1 MNDSTENTNELDSY
15 GVWVKNNPSE
25 TTDTPEVETEINDTD
40 ISDSLDFSDALDL
53 PDFDTETDFSTSD
66 LDDIFNDADS
76 LSDDSSL
83 SQSDDTTLNSD
94 ELMNIT
100 NGADLIETESDLS
113 NTEIEDSFNFDE
125 SLSLDETPVTD
136 APPSEETPV
145 SDDSLSLDD
154 TTISDDSLSLDDSLN
169 FDDSLSLDDAP
180 ISDDSLSL
188 DDTPIFDDSLSLDD
202 TPVTEET
209 SSEDEE
215 ISLDDFMDGGFSDES
230 VAAGNN
236 GYEPGAPNSPSA
248 IPTTSNSEEISLDD
262 FIDGGFDVDKEKEEE
277 IIDEKPLEM
286 DITFDSSA
294 DTVKTETNFSIE
306 NDNFDEDADI
316 EESEMEEANT
326 VDSTVSLNSS
336 ESFEAEEIDL
346 SDFGIDANAEET
358 PVTQD
363 IEASKIKEQQIDY
376 DLTVENDNTV
386 SAPFV
391 NEIKNTDSEVSDNT
405 GIEQENTTPAPG
417 TAAVDMSL
425 LQQIV
430 ADLSNLKDEINS
442 LKSNLNE
449 MKNKEP
455 ESHETEEDLGIIEN
469 KDEGGF
475 FGSDDTDD
483 TIALSTDELSNIMTS
498 ASLSDEEQ
506 AEPKFETAE
515 NLGIDIV
522 EEPDDET
529 ISITSDI
536 ETTEVEAEP
545 VVDAIE
551 DSTIVEETP
560 ILEDT
565 AADIIE
571 DTPVEVVEETPV
583 DFIEETSVS
592 DEEINFETPVNE
604 DLSLNFTE
612 EHLEEPNIDIKMEEN
627 DSIDISEN
635 DDLPQEIE
643 IEKDDI
649 LVESSS
655 SDFMDS
661 ISDSSEPTLT
671 DQTLN
676 SQEIETAEPYA
687 DSFAE
692 NPLEDFSSIND
703 VQDSIEEIPGDDSA
717 QVEEALVSD
726 DTITEEPSNES
737 VTFTDVFESEPA
749 QEDTF
754 EAVEDTFLPVEEDSF
769 VAEENSFATVEDD
782 SIVAEDDSLVAEE
795 DSFATVEDDFATTS
809 DFIVPEE
816 TNVVSEEEP
825 LIEENNLPEEPE
837 SDDNLFDSGNVKPVL
852 TDSNINYLTSDDTL
866 PAEMTDAEENSEL
879 KKDIKSVLLYMD
891 QLLENL
897 PEDKI
902 VEFAKSEEFITYKK
916 LFNELGLN

>member
-726 DTITEEPSNES
+726 DTIAEEPSNES

-754 EAVEDTFLPVEEDSF
+754 EAVEDTFLPV
-769 VAEENSFATVEDD
+769 
-782 SIVAEDDSLVAEE
+782 EE

>member
-40 ISDSLDFSDALDL
+40 ISDSMDFSDALDL

-100 NGADLIETESDLS
+100 NGADLIETESDQP
-113 NTEIEDSFNFDE
+113 NTDIEDSFNFDE

-154 TTISDDSLSLDDSLN
+154 TTISDDSLSLDDSLS
-169 FDDSLSLDDAP
+169 FDDSLSLDDEP

-188 DDTPIFDDSLSLDD
+188 DDTPVSDDSFSLDD

-294 DTVKTETNFSIE
+294 DTVKTETNFSID

-386 SAPFV
+386 SAPIV
-391 NEIKNTDSEVSDNT
+391 NEIKNTDSEVSENT
-405 GIEQENTTPAPG
+405 GIEQEITTPAPG
-417 TAAVDMSL
+417 TAAVDMTL

-449 MKNKEP
+449 MKNKEH

-571 DTPVEVVEETPV
+571 ETPVEVVEDTPV

-592 DEEINFETPVNE
+592 DEEINFESPVNE
-604 DLSLNFTE
+604 ELSLNFTE
-612 EHLEEPNIDIKMEEN
+612 EHLEEPNIDITMEEN

-676 SQEIETAEPYA
+676 SQEIEAAEPYA

-726 DTITEEPSNES
+726 DTIAEKPSNES

-749 QEDTF
+749 QEDTL
-754 EAVEDTFLPVEEDSF
+754 EIVEDTFPPVEEDSF
-769 VAEENSFATVEDD
+769 VAEDD
-782 SIVAEDDSLVAEE
+782 SIVTEDDSL
-795 DSFATVEDDFATTS
+795 ATVEDDFATTS

-825 LIEENNLPEEPE
+825 LIEENILPEEPE

-902 VEFAKSEEFITYKK
+902 IEFAKSEEFTTYKK

>member
-1 MNDSTENTNELDSY
+1 
-15 GVWVKNNPSE
+15 
-25 TTDTPEVETEINDTD
+25 
-40 ISDSLDFSDALDL
+40 
-53 PDFDTETDFSTSD
+53 
-66 LDDIFNDADS
+66 
-76 LSDDSSL
+76 
-83 SQSDDTTLNSD
+83 
-94 ELMNIT
+94 
-100 NGADLIETESDLS
+100 
-113 NTEIEDSFNFDE
+113 
-125 SLSLDETPVTD
+125 
-136 APPSEETPV
+136 
-145 SDDSLSLDD
+145 
-154 TTISDDSLSLDDSLN
+154 
-169 FDDSLSLDDAP
+169 
-180 ISDDSLSL
+180 
-188 DDTPIFDDSLSLDD
+188 
-202 TPVTEET
+202 
-209 SSEDEE
+209 
-215 ISLDDFMDGGFSDES
+215 MDGGFSDES

-391 NEIKNTDSEVSDNT
+391 NEIKNTDSEVSENT
-405 GIEQENTTPAPG
+405 GIEQEITTPAPG
-417 TAAVDMSL
+417 TAAVDMTL

-449 MKNKEP
+449 MKNKEH

-536 ETTEVEAEP
+536 ETTEVEAEVQAEP

-560 ILEDT
+560 ILEDTVADIIEDTPVEVVEDT

-604 DLSLNFTE
+604 ELSLNFTE
-612 EHLEEPNIDIKMEEN
+612 EHLEEPNIDITMEEN

-676 SQEIETAEPYA
+676 SQEIEAAEPYA

-703 VQDSIEEIPGDDSA
+703 VQDSIEEISGDDSA

-726 DTITEEPSNES
+726 DTIAEKPSNES

-749 QEDTF
+749 QEDTL
-754 EAVEDTFLPVEEDSF
+754 EIVEDTFPPVE
-769 VAEENSFATVEDD
+769 VD
-782 SIVAEDDSLVAEE
+782 SIVAEDDSLVAEEDSIVAEE

-825 LIEENNLPEEPE
+825 LIEENILPEEPE

-902 VEFAKSEEFITYKK
+902 VEFAKSEEFTTYKK

>member
-1 MNDSTENTNELDSY
+1 M
-15 GVWVKNNPSE
+15 
-25 TTDTPEVETEINDTD
+25 
-40 ISDSLDFSDALDL
+40 
-53 PDFDTETDFSTSD
+53 
-66 LDDIFNDADS
+66 
-76 LSDDSSL
+76 
-83 SQSDDTTLNSD
+83 
-94 ELMNIT
+94 
-100 NGADLIETESDLS
+100 
-113 NTEIEDSFNFDE
+113 
-125 SLSLDETPVTD
+125 DETPVTD

-145 SDDSLSLDD
+145 SGDSLSLDD
-154 TTISDDSLSLDDSLN
+154 T
-169 FDDSLSLDDAP
+169 P

-188 DDTPIFDDSLSLDD
+188 DESLSFDDSLSLDD
-202 TPVTEET
+202 TPVSEDALSLDDTPVSEET

-306 NDNFDEDADI
+306 NDNFDEDAEI

-386 SAPFV
+386 SAPIV
-391 NEIKNTDSEVSDNT
+391 NEIKNTASEVSENT
-405 GIEQENTTPAPG
+405 GIEQEITTPAPG

-449 MKNKEP
+449 MKNKEHD
-455 ESHETEEDLGIIEN
+455 SHETEEDLGIIEN

-483 TIALSTDELSNIMTS
+483 TIALSTDELSNIMTT

-515 NLGIDIV
+515 NLGIDII

-565 AADIIE
+565 AAGIIE
-571 DTPVEVVEETPV
+571 DTPVEVVEETAAGIIEETPVEVVEDTAAGIIEETPVEVVEETPV

-604 DLSLNFTE
+604 DLTLNFTE
-612 EHLEEPNIDIKMEEN
+612 EHLEEPNIDITMEEN

-676 SQEIETAEPYA
+676 SQEIEAAEPYA

-726 DTITEEPSNES
+726 DTIAEEPSNES

-749 QEDTF
+749 QEDTL
-754 EAVEDTFLPVEEDSF
+754 EIVEDTFPPVEEDSF
-769 VAEENSFATVEDD
+769 VAEDD
-782 SIVAEDDSLVAEE
+782 SIVTEDDSL
-795 DSFATVEDDFATTS
+795 ATVEDDFATTS

-825 LIEENNLPEEPE
+825 LIEENILPEEPE

-902 VEFAKSEEFITYKK
+902 IEFAKSEEFTTYKK

>member
-1 MNDSTENTNELDSY
+1 
-15 GVWVKNNPSE
+15 
-25 TTDTPEVETEINDTD
+25 
-40 ISDSLDFSDALDL
+40 
-53 PDFDTETDFSTSD
+53 
-66 LDDIFNDADS
+66 
-76 LSDDSSL
+76 
-83 SQSDDTTLNSD
+83 
-94 ELMNIT
+94 
-100 NGADLIETESDLS
+100 
-113 NTEIEDSFNFDE
+113 
-125 SLSLDETPVTD
+125 
-136 APPSEETPV
+136 
-145 SDDSLSLDD
+145 
-154 TTISDDSLSLDDSLN
+154 
-169 FDDSLSLDDAP
+169 
-180 ISDDSLSL
+180 
-188 DDTPIFDDSLSLDD
+188 
-202 TPVTEET
+202 
-209 SSEDEE
+209 
-215 ISLDDFMDGGFSDES
+215 
-230 VAAGNN
+230 
-236 GYEPGAPNSPSA
+236 
-248 IPTTSNSEEISLDD
+248 
-262 FIDGGFDVDKEKEEE
+262 
-277 IIDEKPLEM
+277 
-286 DITFDSSA
+286 
-294 DTVKTETNFSIE
+294 
-306 NDNFDEDADI
+306 
-316 EESEMEEANT
+316 
-326 VDSTVSLNSS
+326 
-336 ESFEAEEIDL
+336 
-346 SDFGIDANAEET
+346 
-358 PVTQD
+358 
-363 IEASKIKEQQIDY
+363 
-376 DLTVENDNTV
+376 
-386 SAPFV
+386 
-391 NEIKNTDSEVSDNT
+391 
-405 GIEQENTTPAPG
+405 
-417 TAAVDMSL
+417 
-425 LQQIV
+425 
-430 ADLSNLKDEINS
+430 
-442 LKSNLNE
+442 
-449 MKNKEP
+449 
-455 ESHETEEDLGIIEN
+455 
-469 KDEGGF
+469 
-475 FGSDDTDD
+475 
-483 TIALSTDELSNIMTS
+483 
-498 ASLSDEEQ
+498 
-506 AEPKFETAE
+506 
-515 NLGIDIV
+515 
-522 EEPDDET
+522 
-529 ISITSDI
+529 
-536 ETTEVEAEP
+536 
-545 VVDAIE
+545 
-551 DSTIVEETP
+551 
-560 ILEDT
+560 
-565 AADIIE
+565 
-571 DTPVEVVEETPV
+571 
-583 DFIEETSVS
+583 
-592 DEEINFETPVNE
+592 
-604 DLSLNFTE
+604 
-612 EHLEEPNIDIKMEEN
+612 MEEN

-825 LIEENNLPEEPE
+825 LIEENILPEEPE